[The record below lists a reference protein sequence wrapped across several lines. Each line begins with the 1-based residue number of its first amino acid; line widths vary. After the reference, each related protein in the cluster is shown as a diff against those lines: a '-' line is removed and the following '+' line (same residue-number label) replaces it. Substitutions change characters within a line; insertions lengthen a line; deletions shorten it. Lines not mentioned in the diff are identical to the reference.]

1 MTYKL
6 ANGEMEGDYLG
17 FLQFAETI
25 DAETATESYL
35 ATQYAPKR
43 FGTIPSPRVANSME
57 VSPSTAATLVEG
69 GPTIL
74 APTISSYLRRQQ
86 GVETGEEP
94 RITLTPGPGA
104 TLAAIG
110 GVLLLL
116 ILGSGR

>member
-17 FLQFAETI
+17 FLQFADTI
-25 DAETATESYL
+25 DPQTATESY
-35 ATQYAPKR
+35 
-43 FGTIPSPRVANSME
+43 
-57 VSPSTAATLVEG
+57 LVEG

-74 APTISSYLRRQQ
+74 APTISTYIRRQQ

-104 TLAAIG
+104 TLAAVG

-116 ILGSGR
+116 ILGSRR